1 VSESK
6 SPSGAPSGAPAGG
19 LPSALPKGPGEAAPA
34 ELPEARALGREGP
47 GHGEGGDGGG
57 GGLNLSAPF
66 IRRPKATWLLAA
78 ALLLAGIGAFTQLPV
93 SPLPKVDFPTISV
106 NASLPGASPTTMAT
120 AVAMPLERRFGRI
133 AGVTE
138 ITSQSSLG
146 TTGVTVQFDLD
157 RDVEGAARDIQAA
170 INAAGGDLPANLPS
184 RPNYRKANPSDAP
197 ILIISL
203 RSKSLPLQNVF
214 EAANT
219 VLAQKLAQVPGVGQV
234 GVGGGVQP
242 AVRVQVDPAAL
253 AGMGIGLE
261 DVRNALTN
269 ATSNQPKGGV
279 GAAQWHSIGVDDQLL
294 DAAAWKDVIV
304 HWVGPGGESSN
315 TESSIPGVAANGG
328 AGTPTSATLGATAG
342 AADPSGAGGA
352 SPGASTVAVAAT
364 GGGTGSASSG
374 SSSSSS
380 SSSSSA
386 TPMRSG
392 DIGAGVRLGDV
403 ATVTDD
409 VENRRVA
416 GWFDGERTVVVFIR
430 RQPGANILEV
440 IDRIK
445 QLLPELTRAI
455 SPAIDVEIAIDR
467 ATSIRASVHDV
478 ERSLIISIL
487 LVVVVVFVFLRS
499 GRATAIPSVAVPLS
513 LIGTFGV
520 MYLLGFS
527 LDNLSLMALTIA
539 TGFVVD
545 DAIVVTENVTRHLE
559 QGKSPREAALAG
571 AKQVGFTILSITAS
585 LLAVFIP
592 LLFMGGIVG
601 RLFREFAIT
610 LAIAITLSALISLT
624 LTPMMCSELLRPHR
638 PPGRVGRVLD
648 RGLEGL
654 VRGYGHALGFVL
666 RHRFL
671 IGGVTVATI
680 LTTMW
685 LFTKV
690 PFGLFP
696 QQDTGMLNGSSLGPQ
711 DISFPAMKAREEQLN
726 AIVMKDPDVAH
737 VVASIGGFGASTGN
751 SGNMFISLKDLPE
764 RKSTADEVIARLR
777 PKLAQVQGI
786 NLFLQAVQDVRVG
799 GRSART
805 QYQYT
810 LQDAN
815 LTELDTWVP
824 KISAALRKLPELKD
838 VNSDQQNAGLQLT
851 VDIDRDTAAR
861 FGITAAA
868 IDNTLYD
875 AFGQRQ
881 VATFYTQVNQ
891 YRVVLEVA
899 PSVGADP
906 SALDRIYVAG
916 AGGQQVPLSTL
927 VKTSETTVPL
937 SVAHQGQFPAT
948 TVAFNLAPGVALGQ
962 ATKAIER
969 AAAEIGMPAS
979 IHGQFAGTAQAF
991 KDSLS
996 SEPFLLMTAI
1006 LVVYIVL
1013 GMLYES
1019 YIHPITILSTIP
1031 SAGLGALLALLLFGS
1046 DLNVIAMV
1054 GLILLIGIV
1063 KKNAIL
1069 MVDFAIALARDGK
1082 DPVEAIYQAALLRFR
1097 PILMTT
1103 LAALLGALPLALG
1116 TGTGSEL
1123 RKPLGIAIVGGLLVS
1138 QLLTLFTTPVTY
1150 LFLHRFVKR
1159 RHDPEPVAVARV
1171 TSA

>member
-1 VSESK
+1 MS
-6 SPSGAPSGAPAGG
+6 APTPQ
-19 LPSALPKGPGEAAPA
+19 

-47 GHGEGGDGGG
+47 GHADG

-78 ALLLAGIGAFTQLPV
+78 ALLLAGAAAFTQLPV

-106 NASLPGASPTTMAT
+106 SASLPGASPTTMAT

-184 RPNYRKANPSDAP
+184 RPNYRKANPADAP

-203 RSKSLPLQNVF
+203 RSKSLPLQSVF

-253 AGMGIGLE
+253 AGMGLGLE
-261 DVRNALTN
+261 DVRSALTN

-294 DAAAWKDVIV
+294 DAAAWRDVII
-304 HWVGPGGESSN
+304 HWVGPGGES
-315 TESSIPGVAANGG
+315 
-328 AGTPTSATLGATAG
+328 
-342 AADPSGAGGA
+342 
-352 SPGASTVAVAAT
+352 
-364 GGGTGSASSG
+364 
-374 SSSSSS
+374 
-380 SSSSSA
+380 
-386 TPMRSG
+386 RSG

-430 RQPGANILEV
+430 RQPGANILDV

-445 QLLPELTRAI
+445 QLLPELTRSI
-455 SPAIDVEIAIDR
+455 SPAIDVDIAIDR

-478 ERSLIISIL
+478 ERSLVISIL

-513 LIGTFGV
+513 LVGTFGV

-559 QGKSPREAALAG
+559 QGKSPRQAALAG

-601 RLFREFAIT
+601 RLFREFAVT
-610 LAIAITLSALISLT
+610 LAIAISLSAVISLT
-624 LTPMMCSELLRPHR
+624 LTPMMCSELLRAHR
-638 PPGRVGRVLD
+638 PPGRIGRMLD
-648 RGLEGL
+648 RGLHGL
-654 VRGYGHALGFVL
+654 VNGYGHALRFVL

-671 IGGVTVATI
+671 IGAVTIATI
-680 LTTMW
+680 ATTVW

-696 QQDTGMLNGSSLGPQ
+696 QQDVGMLNGASLGPQ
-711 DISFPAMKAREEQLN
+711 DISYPAMKARQEQLN
-726 AIVMKDPDVAH
+726 AIVQNDPDVAH
-737 VVASIGGFGASTGN
+737 VVSSIGGFGASTGN
-751 SGNMFISLKDLPE
+751 SGNLFIALKDLPA
-764 RKSTADEVIARLR
+764 RRSTADEVIARLR

-786 NLFLQAVQDVRVG
+786 SLFLQAVQDVRVG
-799 GRSART
+799 GRGART

-815 LTELDTWVP
+815 LAELDSWVP
-824 KISAALRKLPELKD
+824 RISAALRKLPELKD
-838 VNSDQQNAGLQLT
+838 VNSDQQNAGLQLS
-851 VDIDRDTAAR
+851 VEIDRDTAAR

-906 SALDRIYVAG
+906 SALDRIYVTG
-916 AGGQQVPLSTL
+916 AGGQQVPLSLL
-927 VKTSETTVPL
+927 VKLSETAVPL
-937 SVAHQGQFPAT
+937 SVSHQGQFPAT
-948 TVAFNLAPGVALGQ
+948 TIAFNLAPGVALGA

-969 AAAEIGMPAS
+969 AAAEIGMP
-979 IHGQFAGTAQAF
+979 GVTA
-991 KDSLS
+991 
-996 SEPFLLMTAI
+996 
-1006 LVVYIVL
+1006 
-1013 GMLYES
+1013 
-1019 YIHPITILSTIP
+1019 
-1031 SAGLGALLALLLFGS
+1031 
-1046 DLNVIAMV
+1046 
-1054 GLILLIGIV
+1054 
-1063 KKNAIL
+1063 
-1069 MVDFAIALARDGK
+1069 
-1082 DPVEAIYQAALLRFR
+1082 
-1097 PILMTT
+1097 
-1103 LAALLGALPLALG
+1103 
-1116 TGTGSEL
+1116 
-1123 RKPLGIAIVGGLLVS
+1123 
-1138 QLLTLFTTPVTY
+1138 
-1150 LFLHRFVKR
+1150 
-1159 RHDPEPVAVARV
+1159 
-1171 TSA
+1171 

>member
-1 VSESK
+1 MS
-6 SPSGAPSGAPAGG
+6 APTPQ
-19 LPSALPKGPGEAAPA
+19 

-47 GHGEGGDGGG
+47 GHADG

-78 ALLLAGIGAFTQLPV
+78 ALLLAGAAAFTQLPV

-106 NASLPGASPTTMAT
+106 SASLPGASPTTMAT

-184 RPNYRKANPSDAP
+184 RPNYRKANPADAP

-203 RSKSLPLQNVF
+203 RSKSLPLQSVF

-253 AGMGIGLE
+253 AGMGLGLE
-261 DVRNALTN
+261 DVRSALTN

-294 DAAAWKDVIV
+294 DAAAWRDVII
-304 HWVGPGGESSN
+304 HWVGPGGES
-315 TESSIPGVAANGG
+315 
-328 AGTPTSATLGATAG
+328 
-342 AADPSGAGGA
+342 
-352 SPGASTVAVAAT
+352 
-364 GGGTGSASSG
+364 
-374 SSSSSS
+374 
-380 SSSSSA
+380 
-386 TPMRSG
+386 RSG

-430 RQPGANILEV
+430 RQPGANILDV

-445 QLLPELTRAI
+445 QLLPELTRSI
-455 SPAIDVEIAIDR
+455 SPAIDVDIAIDR

-478 ERSLIISIL
+478 ERSLVISIL

-513 LIGTFGV
+513 LVGTFGV

-559 QGKSPREAALAG
+559 QGKSPRQAALAG

-601 RLFREFAIT
+601 RLFREFAVT
-610 LAIAITLSALISLT
+610 LAIAISLSAVISLT
-624 LTPMMCSELLRPHR
+624 LTPMMCSELLRAHR
-638 PPGRVGRVLD
+638 PPGRIGRMLD
-648 RGLEGL
+648 RGLHGL
-654 VRGYGHALGFVL
+654 VNGYGHALRFVL

-671 IGGVTVATI
+671 IGAVTIATI
-680 LTTMW
+680 ATTVW

-696 QQDTGMLNGSSLGPQ
+696 QQDVGMLNGASLGPQ
-711 DISFPAMKAREEQLN
+711 DISYPAMKARQEQLN
-726 AIVMKDPDVAH
+726 AIVQNDPDVAH
-737 VVASIGGFGASTGN
+737 VVSSIGGFGASTGN
-751 SGNMFISLKDLPE
+751 SGNLFIALKDLPA
-764 RKSTADEVIARLR
+764 RRSTADEVIARLR

-786 NLFLQAVQDVRVG
+786 SLFLQAVQDVRVG
-799 GRSART
+799 GRGART

-815 LTELDTWVP
+815 LAELDSWVP
-824 KISAALRKLPELKD
+824 RISAALRKLPELKD
-838 VNSDQQNAGLQLT
+838 VNSDQQNAGLQLS
-851 VDIDRDTAAR
+851 VEIDRDTAAR

-899 PSVGADP
+899 PWVGADP
-906 SALDRIYVAG
+906 SALNRIYVPA
-916 AGGQQVPLSTL
+916 ADGQQVPLSLL
-927 VKTSETTVPL
+927 VKLSETAVPL
-937 SVAHQGQFPAT
+937 SVSHQGQFPAT
-948 TVAFNLAPGVALGQ
+948 TIAFNLAPGVALG
-962 ATKAIER
+962 
-969 AAAEIGMPAS
+969 AAS
-979 IHGQFAGTAQAF
+979 
-991 KDSLS
+991 
-996 SEPFLLMTAI
+996 
-1006 LVVYIVL
+1006 
-1013 GMLYES
+1013 
-1019 YIHPITILSTIP
+1019 
-1031 SAGLGALLALLLFGS
+1031 
-1046 DLNVIAMV
+1046 
-1054 GLILLIGIV
+1054 
-1063 KKNAIL
+1063 
-1069 MVDFAIALARDGK
+1069 
-1082 DPVEAIYQAALLRFR
+1082 
-1097 PILMTT
+1097 
-1103 LAALLGALPLALG
+1103 
-1116 TGTGSEL
+1116 
-1123 RKPLGIAIVGGLLVS
+1123 
-1138 QLLTLFTTPVTY
+1138 
-1150 LFLHRFVKR
+1150 
-1159 RHDPEPVAVARV
+1159 
-1171 TSA
+1171 